1 MWKTKEKTMWI
12 SYCQLAPKEREYK
25 MKGVIKEGKVISLPG
40 GVSENDYVEEWNNCI
55 YVRKWRADNGK
66 IYCKRNNRWHLI
78 AKNVRDYYVGCKS
91 RVMPRYFDQYGYAIY
106 ETNAKGYYLL
116 DCYTGKKIY
125 HGDFEVD
132 DLSICTGMS
141 KNHEKSC
148 FRLQFKN
155 VRNKRFEIRDSEGKK
170 VFEESSIHF
179 LTEDSFDN
187 LWLFTFI
194 AKEAHG
200 IGAISYFM
208 GECKVIIP
216 DEYDYIRLKGVI
228 KDTSGRYQYP
238 TIEAGKGEQH
248 TLFDINGKVIE
259 A

>member
-1 MWKTKEKTMWI
+1 
-12 SYCQLAPKEREYK
+12 
-25 MKGVIKEGKVISLPG
+25 
-40 GVSENDYVEEWNNCI
+40 
-55 YVRKWRADNGK
+55 
-66 IYCKRNNRWHLI
+66 
-78 AKNVRDYYVGCKS
+78 
-91 RVMPRYFDQYGYAIY
+91 
-106 ETNAKGYYLL
+106 
-116 DCYTGKKIY
+116 
-125 HGDFEVD
+125 
-132 DLSICTGMS
+132 MS

-148 FRLQFKN
+148 FILQFKN
-155 VRNKRFEIRDSEGKK
+155 DRNKRFELRDSEGKK
-170 VFEESSIHF
+170 VFEEETIKF
-179 LTEDSFDN
+179 LTDDSFDN

-228 KDTSGRYQYP
+228 KDTSGRYHYP